1 MLQRLWTVLRH
12 AWLDAGDTR
21 RALPEAA
28 QQRVAAAVA
37 QAEQGHTGELR
48 ICVEAALPG
57 SYLWRHL
64 REGTALATLAQQR
77 ALMQFGKL
85 GVWDTEHNN
94 GVLVYVL
101 LAEHRIEL
109 VADRAV
115 HARVGAA
122 GWAAV
127 VEHLGSTI
135 ASGQLEQGLS
145 QAVGEVALH
154 LRTHFPLD
162 AQARNPNELGDAP
175 VLG

>member
-1 MLQRLWTVLRH
+1 MLQRLWTLLRH
-12 AWLDAGDTR
+12 AWCDASDTR
-21 RALPEAA
+21 RALPDAA
-28 QQRVAAAVA
+28 QQRLASEVA
-37 QAEQGHTGELR
+37 QAELGHTGELR

-57 SYLWRHL
+57 SYLWRHVRDNTPL
-64 REGTALATLAQQR
+64 DALARQR

-85 GVWDTEHNN
+85 QVWDTEHNN

-135 ASGQLEQGLS
+135 AAGQLEQGLS
-145 QAVGEVALH
+145 QAVREVALH
-154 LRTHFPLD
+154 LRAHFPLE
-162 AQARNPNELGDAP
+162 AEAPNPNELGDAP
-175 VLG
+175 VLR

>member
-1 MLQRLWTVLRH
+1 MLPRLGTVLRH
-12 AWLDAGDTR
+12 AWRDAADTR
-21 RALPEAA
+21 RALPPPA
-28 QQRVAAAVA
+28 QQRLAAAVA

-64 REGTALATLAQQR
+64 REGTPMATLAQQR

-127 VEHLGSTI
+127 VAHLGSTI
-135 ASGQLEQGLS
+135 AAGQLEQGLS
-145 QAVGEVALH
+145 QALGEVAVH
-154 LRTHFPLD
+154 LRAHFPL
-162 AQARNPNELGDAP
+162 APGAPNPNELGDPP
-175 VLG
+175 VLR